1 MMLILVMMVLLVI
14 LVMINNCRGVNLA
27 DSKIEVVIKLGRNRN
42 KMNLG
47 MTGISCVNF

>member
-27 DSKIEVVIKLGRNRN
+27 DSKIEVVIELGRNRHKVDLN
-42 KMNLG
+42 
-47 MTGISCVNF
+47 MTRIIFVNS